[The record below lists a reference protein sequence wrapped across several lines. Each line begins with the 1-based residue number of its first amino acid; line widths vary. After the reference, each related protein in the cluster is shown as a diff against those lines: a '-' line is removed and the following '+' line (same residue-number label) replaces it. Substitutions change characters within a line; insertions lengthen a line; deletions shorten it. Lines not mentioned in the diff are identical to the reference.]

1 MSLFE
6 TVEDV
11 VSGAAARRL
20 SPIGFCVQ
28 REYYGRDDLVHFIPE
43 LIRRGYAIDNPGHHV
58 SYPLFYA
65 IRNWCMKSLAV
76 LLECMPAGM
85 PGRSRD
91 ERDNTIVHL
100 AAASGRKDLV
110 ELALSLCPE
119 GLNYTNLEGET
130 PLMYGSTGEV
140 HRSLNP
146 ATRELIHRGC
156 DMNTPCD
163 YTLHR
168 ISAPQQIIDYICAH
182 ERHDDTL
189 LKYCIAFGARPTGFS
204 YQSYNGS
211 DPNHPEYVLKAR
223 SVPTLYLEIINA
235 VEKCRSSAYAILRLA
250 RARGNVCGNGRD
262 VLRLIAKEVW
272 LSRLDESW
280 EK

>member
-11 VSGAAARRL
+11 ISAAEICHQP
-20 SPIGFCVQ
+20 PIAFCVE
-28 REYYGRDDLVHFIPE
+28 RERYGRDGLVCFIPE
-43 LIRRGYAIDNPGHHV
+43 LIRRGYAIDNPGYSV

-65 IRNWCMKSLAV
+65 IRNWCMKSLAI
-76 LLECMPAGM
+76 LLECMPAGE

-130 PLMYGSTGEV
+130 PLMYGSIGAV

-168 ISAPQQIIDYICAH
+168 IAAPRQILDFICAH

-189 LKYCIAFGARPTGFS
+189 LKYCIAFGARPNGYT
-204 YQSYNGS
+204 YHSYNGS

-223 SVPTLYLEIINA
+223 SVPIFYLEILNA
-235 VEKCRSSAYAILRLA
+235 VEKCRSSAYAILALA
-250 RARGNVCGNGRD
+250 RARGNVQGNGRD

-272 LSRLDESW
+272 MSRLDESW